1 MPRPLRPLSLRYTSV
16 VSLSGLLFTPD
27 SCRYYLICAFKKT
40 RKTSWYFSFVD
51 IGKVS
56 YSSWV
61 SEFNLKKY
69 LIAGVLS
76 ESDDMVP
83 LLFILRLLDNVS
95 VMSLMRRAANLS
107 SGLSNSYVTSKASSS
122 VLPS

>member
-1 MPRPLRPLSLRYTSV
+1 M
-16 VSLSGLLFTPD
+16 
-27 SCRYYLICAFKKT
+27 
-40 RKTSWYFSFVD
+40 D